1 MNNLGVIITTFAT
14 DLSFPGMAE
23 IGRIAEDLGYDRIYT
38 TESLTDTLACDML
51 IALRTERIV
60 VGSFVAL
67 IYNRHPHIAALAATT
82 ISDASGGRFIL
93 GLGLGHPPRVR
104 AMGLTMGKPSED
116 LRRYTLQVR
125 GILHGEVVYPDL
137 PVQTYQG
144 RRLQFRTPMNP
155 VPVYTA
161 AVGVRMA
168 ELGGEISDGIM
179 MHLVPRSRL
188 PAIREAVARGA
199 QKAGR
204 NPRAIELN
212 LGLHT
217 LVADD
222 LELAR
227 QKARES
233 LTYWVGLP
241 SYNQSIRDTGFVR
254 EADALRDAFARGDQA
269 ALRAHITD
277 EIIDEFCL
285 VGPPERCKERI
296 AAFREAGADFIALQ
310 PDPVF
315 PGEDYPSALE
325 RTLKAMA

>member
-1 MNNLGVIITTFAT
+1 
-14 DLSFPGMAE
+14 MAE
-23 IGRIAEDLGYDRIYT
+23 MGRMAEDLGYDRVYT

-51 IALRTERIV
+51 IALGTKRIT

-82 ISDASGGRFIL
+82 ISDATGGRFIL
-93 GLGLGHPPRVR
+93 GLGLGHPERVR
-104 AMGLTMGKPSED
+104 AMGLTMGKPYSD
-116 LRRYTLQVR
+116 LRNYTLQVR
-125 GILHGEVVYPDL
+125 GILNGDVVYPDL

-144 RRLQFRTPMNP
+144 KRLQFRTPTNR

-161 AVGVRMA
+161 AVGLRMA

-179 MHLVPRSRL
+179 VHLVPRTRL
-188 PAIREAVARGA
+188 SAVREAVNRGA
-199 QKAGR
+199 QKSA
-204 NPRAIELN
+204 RAPGDIEIN
-212 LGLHT
+212 VGLHT
-217 LVADD
+217 LVSDD

-241 SYNQSIRDTGFVR
+241 SYNQSISDAGFVR
-254 EADALRDAFARGDQA
+254 EAATLREAFLRGDQE
-269 ALRAHITD
+269 ALRANITD
-277 EIIDEFCL
+277 EIIDEFAL
-285 VGPPERCKERI
+285 VGPPTRCKERL

-310 PDPVF
+310 PDPVL
-315 PGEDYPSALE
+315 PGESYPAALE